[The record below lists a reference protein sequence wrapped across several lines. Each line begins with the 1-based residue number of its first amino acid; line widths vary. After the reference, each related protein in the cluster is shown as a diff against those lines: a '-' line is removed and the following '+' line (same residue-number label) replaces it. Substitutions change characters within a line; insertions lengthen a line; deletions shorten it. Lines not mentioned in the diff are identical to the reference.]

1 MRLTDIIRSTDG
13 SRFDQSQNSH
23 KNFGRKSIRDCRNE
37 HGCRQFSSSGIG
49 KLRAMLSAP
58 FEHSCSNASSKA
70 SDTLRAGRASRFGRG
85 GSLDFD
91 KSISSFRRGFQKS
104 AFCLFFVT
112 DSASILRN
120 HRRFRFSL
128 RPSVSTLRKCSYM
141 D

>member
-23 KNFGRKSIRDCRNE
+23 KNFGRKSI
-37 HGCRQFSSSGIG
+37 GAVATSTAVGSF
-49 KLRAMLSAP
+49 RAAVLIR

-70 SDTLRAGRASRFGRG
+70 SDTLRAGRTSRFGRG

-128 RPSVSTLRKCSYM
+128 RPSVSTLRKYSYM